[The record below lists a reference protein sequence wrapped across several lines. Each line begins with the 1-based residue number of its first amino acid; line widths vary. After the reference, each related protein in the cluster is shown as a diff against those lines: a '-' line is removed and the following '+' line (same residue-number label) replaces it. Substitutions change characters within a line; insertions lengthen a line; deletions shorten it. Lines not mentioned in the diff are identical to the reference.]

1 MGDLE
6 ATDFDLMAPLTREM
20 GSVEVVLEAEE
31 EGEERPSLTVRFY
44 APLQEGGKAMLQ
56 VTGRDT
62 VMGVENEDAE
72 KILGNLE
79 TMRPEPPLES
89 DADSE

>member
-1 MGDLE
+1 MG
-6 ATDFDLMAPLTREM
+6 T
-20 GSVEVVLEAEE
+20 VEVVLEAEE
-31 EGEERPSLTVRFY
+31 QDQERPSLTFRFF

-62 VMGVENEDAE
+62 VMGVEVEDAE
-72 KILGNLE
+72 KILADLE
-79 TMRPEPPLES
+79 ALRPEPTPIP